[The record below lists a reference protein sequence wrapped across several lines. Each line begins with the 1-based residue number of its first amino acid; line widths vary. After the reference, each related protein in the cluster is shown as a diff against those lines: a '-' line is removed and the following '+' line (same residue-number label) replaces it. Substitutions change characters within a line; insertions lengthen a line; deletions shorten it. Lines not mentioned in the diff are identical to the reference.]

1 MRRIIWL
8 LICLAGLLIWAAPG
22 LAETA
27 RDITPNAKMTAS
39 THRPSSVRVSDRDYA
54 TIWNSLKGRRENL
67 EFETDEPCYGI
78 YLCSGMEK
86 PAPWV
91 VEAREGKKWVQAARG
106 EGRYGHEYVPLD
118 GLTHFRVRLE
128 NTAQLVFS
136 VNEIY
141 LLSEGELP
149 DWVQLWEPPVEK
161 ADLMI
166 LVGHPDDEILFF
178 GGMIPTYAGERKLDV
193 AVCYLTCNT
202 PGRRSE
208 LLNGLWYCGIRNYPD
223 IGNFWDKY
231 SLTLNKLYKTWGQNT
246 VYKYVTALLRRYR
259 PEVVATQDVNGEYG
273 HAAHMVCADA
283 LLHCV
288 TTAADPS
295 LYPDSLHTYGAWQ
308 VKKLYIHLYPEN
320 RTEFDW
326 YVPLESK
333 GGKTG
338 YETAA
343 EAYKL
348 YVSQQKAG
356 QRNPDTNEFEY
367 FIVEPRGSEMSSYL
381 FGLAYT
387 TVGPDELG
395 QDLFEH
401 VPGYEP

>member
-1 MRRIIWL
+1 MKPIKWL
-8 LICLAGLLIWAAPG
+8 MVCCLAGLLLAAAPC
-22 LAETA
+22 LADTA
-27 RDITPNAKMTAS
+27 RDITAEAKMTAS
-39 THRPSSVRVSDRDYA
+39 THQISSVRVSDRDYK

-67 EFETDEPCYGI
+67 EFETAEPCWGI

-86 PAPWV
+86 LMPWI
-91 VEAREGKKWVQAARG
+91 VEVPEGKSWTEVARS
-106 EGRYGHEYVPLD
+106 EGKYGHEFVAVE

-128 NTAQLVFS
+128 GTAQQIFS

-141 LLSEGELP
+141 LFSEGDLP
-149 DWVQLWEPPVEK
+149 DWVQIWQPTVEK

-178 GGMIPTYAGERKLDV
+178 GGMIPTYAGERQMNV
-193 AVCYLTCNT
+193 VVCYLTCGT

-208 LLNGLWYCGIRNYPD
+208 LLNGLWYCGVRTYPD

-231 SLTLNKLYKTWGQNT
+231 YLKIEKLYSAWGQNT
-246 VYKYVTALLRRYR
+246 VWKYVTELFRRYK
-259 PEVVATQDVNGEYG
+259 PEVVATQDLDGEYG
-273 HAAHMVCADA
+273 HAAHKICADA
-283 LLHCV
+283 CLHCV
-288 TTAADPS
+288 ETAADAS
-295 LYPDSLHTYGAWQ
+295 KYRESYQTYGAWQ

-320 RTEFDW
+320 QVEFDW
-326 YVPLESK
+326 DVPLESQ

-338 YETAA
+338 YETAV

-356 QRNPDTNEFEY
+356 QKNPDTGEFEY
-367 FIVEPRGSEMSSYL
+367 FAVEPRDSVKSCYL

-387 TVGPDELG
+387 AVGPDAEKN
-395 QDLFEH
+395 DLFENIL
-401 VPGYEP
+401 